1 MTEHKL
7 VDRISLGA
15 TGIQISPLGIGTWAW
30 GDTWFW
36 QYGKGGYSDVDLE
49 AAYQASLAYGISFF
63 DTAEMYGRGRS
74 ERLLGQCA
82 RKAGWP
88 VEITLTNR
96 EDMRFRL
103 LLGRT
108 ALAGRYTVDPARSY
122 VLGKRKRAS
131 PGSAQTGDAN

>member
-36 QYGKGGYSDVDLE
+36 QYGKGGYSDADLE

-74 ERLLGQCA
+74 ERLLGQFA
-82 RKAGWP
+82 RHAIDNAGALGW
-88 VEITLTNR
+88 
-96 EDMRFRL
+96 RL
-103 LLGRT
+103 ADSEVA
-108 ALAGRYTVDPARSY
+108 ALDAASTRV
-122 VLGKRKRAS
+122 GK
-131 PGSAQTGDAN
+131 